1 VNLAPF
7 SQFNILGFDPG
18 YVMFSASNHPETPM
32 RKDSVENAERTGEF
46 VYSMATYD
54 LRDQVTMTSRITDS
68 TIDEMKAAGLT
79 PAPSRLVRPPRV
91 GESPISFEC
100 TFYTTLMLPGHTPRT
115 SHYVVV
121 GRVVGVHIDD
131 RYIRADGKIDMEA
144 IKPLA
149 RMGYADYTCVEK
161 VFPIY
166 ADEADGKTQRKHVG
180 FDGGYS
186 DAVAREI
193 EGVRNE

>member
-1 VNLAPF
+1 
-7 SQFNILGFDPG
+7 
-18 YVMFSASNHPETPM
+18 
-32 RKDSVENAERTGEF
+32 
-46 VYSMATYD
+46 
-54 LRDQVTMTSRITDS
+54 
-68 TIDEMKAAGLT
+68 
-79 PAPSRLVRPPRV
+79 
-91 GESPISFEC
+91 
-100 TFYTTLMLPGHTPRT
+100 
-115 SHYVVV
+115 VVV

>member
-193 EGVRNE
+193 EGVRSE